1 MYHYPLLSSPD
12 IGFIRAPGPGL
23 GNLLFPITRALQAAK
38 IKEEIFVPPTMF
50 NLKIGPLV
58 RQEKNLRFYNKEFKK
73 RSFREWMNFVRIN
86 IYRNK
91 VTFYSGEQNLFH
103 DIKESRFLIKNWLF
117 SNSIEKLINIAGKIA
132 VHIRRGDFS
141 KSNKSDLSFQIPT
154 QWYLDVVDRLLSKID
169 MEVILFS
176 DAKVSD
182 EWLIFGSRVKF
193 SQNLSACS
201 NILSMSTADILVAS
215 RSTFSLWSYFLSN
228 QNTYFPKGSNLSK
241 FISDVSNIEYV

>member
-12 IGFIRAPGPGL
+12 FGFIRAPGPGL

-50 NLKIGPLV
+50 NLKIGPLI

-73 RSFREWMNFVRIN
+73 RNIKEWFNFVCVN

-103 DIKESRFLIKNWLF
+103 DIKKSRSLINNWLI
-117 SNSIEKLINIAGKIA
+117 SNSIEKPIDNSGKIA
-132 VHIRRGDFS
+132 VHIRRGDFN
-141 KSNKSDLSFQIPT
+141 KSNRSDLSSQIPN
-154 QWYLDVVDRLLSKID
+154 QWYIDTVDRLLSKID
-169 MEVILFS
+169 TEVILFS
-176 DAKVSD
+176 DTKVSD
-182 EWLIFGSRVKF
+182 EWLTFGPRIKL

-201 NILSMSTADILVAS
+201 NLLSMSTADVLVAS

-228 QNTYFPKGSNLSK
+228 QNTYLPKGLNLTN
-241 FISDVSNIEYV
+241 IMSDVRNVEYV

>member
-38 IKEEIFVPPTMF
+38 IKDEIFVPPTMF
-50 NLKIGPLV
+50 NLKIGPLI
-58 RQEKNLRFYNKEFKK
+58 RQEKNLRFYNKEFKR

-86 IYRNK
+86 IYKNK
-91 VTFYSGEQNLFH
+91 VTFYSGERNLFH
-103 DIKESRFLIKNWLF
+103 DIKESRFLINNWLL
-117 SNSIEKLINIAGKIA
+117 SNSIEKPINISGKIA
-132 VHIRRGDFS
+132 VHIRRGDFN

-154 QWYLDVVDRLLSKID
+154 EWYLDTVDRLLSKID

-176 DAKVSD
+176 DAKMSD
-182 EWLIFGSRVKF
+182 EWLIFGSRIKL
-193 SQNLSACS
+193 SQNLSASS
-201 NILSMSTADILVAS
+201 NILSMSTADVLVAS

-228 QNTYFPKGSNLSK
+228 QKTYFPKGSHLSHI
-241 FISDVSNIEYV
+241 ISDVRNIEYV

>member
-50 NLKIGPLV
+50 NLKLGPLV

-117 SNSIEKLINIAGKIA
+117 SNSIEKPINIAGKIA

-154 QWYLDVVDRLLSKID
+154 QWYLDAVDRLLSKID

-182 EWLIFGSRVKF
+182 EWLKFGSRVKF